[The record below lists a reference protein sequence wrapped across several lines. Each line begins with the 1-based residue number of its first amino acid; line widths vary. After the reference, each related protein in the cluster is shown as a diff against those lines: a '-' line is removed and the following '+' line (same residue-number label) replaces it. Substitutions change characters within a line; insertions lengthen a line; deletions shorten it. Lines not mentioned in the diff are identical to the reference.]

1 MALRQDARLESSDD
15 TLQEPIVDLHSTVLV
30 PYIAHLFSL
39 TYIEE
44 EGLHVACNDE
54 VGESKQ

>member
-1 MALRQDARLESSDD
+1 MALRQDARLEPSDD
-15 TLQEPIVDLHSTVLV
+15 TLQKPIVDLHSTVLV
-30 PYIAHLFSL
+30 PSITDLFSL
-39 TYIEE
+39 TYVEE

>member
-1 MALRQDARLESSDD
+1 MALREDARLEPSDD
-15 TLQEPIVDLHSTVLV
+15 TLQEPIVNLHSTVLV
-30 PYIAHLFSL
+30 PSNIDLSVL
-39 TYIEE
+39 TYVEE